1 MEKKGCN
8 QMGIHQILYD
18 RRVQEALDAYNAAH
32 GSDLVLRC
40 GPDDL
45 WAFMLTV
52 EALGPQAELPP
63 DLLACLQHAPQCKT
77 K

>member
-1 MEKKGCN
+1 
-8 QMGIHQILYD
+8 MGIHQILYD

-32 GSDLVLRC
+32 ESDLVLRC

-52 EALGPQAELPP
+52 EALGPQAE
-63 DLLACLQHAPQCKT
+63 CLQIYWHVCSMRRNAKRNQGS
-77 K
+77 

>member
-1 MEKKGCN
+1 
-8 QMGIHQILYD
+8 MGIHQILYD

-52 EALGPQAELPP
+52 K
-63 DLLACLQHAPQCKT
+63 LLALRQNCPQIYWHVCSMRRKV
-77 K
+77 KRNQGS

>member
-1 MEKKGCN
+1 
-8 QMGIHQILYD
+8 MGIHQILYD
-18 RRVQEALDAYNAAH
+18 RRVQKALDAYNTAH

-40 GPDDL
+40 SLDDL

-52 EALGPQAELPP
+52 EALCSQTELPS
-63 DLLACLQHAPQCKT
+63 DLLACLQHVPQSKAQPRIVN

>member
-1 MEKKGCN
+1 
-8 QMGIHQILYD
+8 MGIHQILYD

-63 DLLACLQHAPQCKT
+63 DLLACLQHAPQSKAQQ
-77 K
+77 KNRK

>member
-1 MEKKGCN
+1 
-8 QMGIHQILYD
+8 MGIHHILYD

-32 GSDLVLRC
+32 CSDLVLRC

-45 WAFMLTV
+45 WAFTLTV

-63 DLLACLQHAPQCKT
+63 DLLACLQHAPQSKP
-77 K
+77 KSIIVNE

>member
-1 MEKKGCN
+1 
-8 QMGIHQILYD
+8 MGIHQILYD
-18 RRVQEALDAYNAAH
+18 RRVQKALDAYNAAH

-52 EALGPQAELPP
+52 EALWPSDGVTPRFIGMFA
-63 DLLACLQHAPQCKT
+63 ACAAK
-77 K
+77 

>member
-1 MEKKGCN
+1 
-8 QMGIHQILYD
+8 MGIHQILYD
-18 RRVQEALDAYNAAH
+18 SRVQEALDAYNAAH

-63 DLLACLQHAPQCKT
+63 DLLACLQHAPQSKAQPRILNE
-77 K
+77 